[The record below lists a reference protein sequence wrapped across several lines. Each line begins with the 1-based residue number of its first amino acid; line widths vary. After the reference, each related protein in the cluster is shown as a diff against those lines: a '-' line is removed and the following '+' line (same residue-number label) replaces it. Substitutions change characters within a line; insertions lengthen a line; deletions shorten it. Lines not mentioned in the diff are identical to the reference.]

1 MNRDLEMKLQEF
13 RVWALTLGGY
23 HPSTVTKAVRTIK
36 MFSKITDVFKPSQKK
51 ILDYFASRITRGVKP
66 HTLNNQRKDLIAW
79 FRFLGINMDLPKY
92 REPPSPD
99 PWIPTNEEAE
109 SIMKAAMHSS
119 VRKEISLRNLN
130 LVNIAFFGGLRVGE
144 IIQLNLA
151 DILDNGLKVRSE
163 KGEKERIVGLPDEML
178 KDLEN
183 YVTYYRPST
192 DKTALFTTLK
202 GRLTYDY
209 LRNLAKTFGAG
220 ANVKRFHWHA
230 ARHWC
235 ATALL
240 KGYRGAPSL
249 DIRYVQIHLG
259 HTSLR
264 TTQRYTHITAQETA
278 EQVRNRL
285 AGIFRGDEEMSGKG
299 QIRTELDGA
308 DRICDFCT
316 ESGILTGGRIHA

>member
-1 MNRDLEMKLQEF
+1 MTEDLESKLQEY

-36 MFSKITDVFKPSQKK
+36 MFSRITDMYHPSQKR
-51 ILDYFASRITRGVKP
+51 ILDYFASRMTKGVKV
-66 HTLNNQRKDLIAW
+66 HTLNNQRKDLVSW
-79 FRFLGINMDLPKY
+79 FRFLGIDMDLPKY

-109 SIMKAAMHSS
+109 SIMKAAVHSS
-119 VRKEISLRNLN
+119 IRKEISLRNLN
-130 LVNIAFFGGLRVGE
+130 LVRIAFFGGLRVGE

-151 DILDNGLKVRSE
+151 DVLDNGLKVRSE
-163 KGEKERIVGLPDEML
+163 KGEKERIVGLPDGML
-178 KDLEN
+178 KDLRD

-209 LRNLAKTFGAG
+209 LRNLAKMFGAG
-220 ANVKRFHWHA
+220 AGVKRFHWHA

-240 KGYRGAPSL
+240 KGYRGAKSL

-259 HTSLR
+259 HKSLK
-264 TTQRYTHITAQETA
+264 TTQRYTHVSQLEVADKVQK
-278 EQVRNRL
+278 RL
-285 AGIFRGDEEMSGKG
+285 GKFF
-299 QIRTELDGA
+299 EA
-308 DRICDFCT
+308 MKK
-316 ESGILTGGRIHA
+316 